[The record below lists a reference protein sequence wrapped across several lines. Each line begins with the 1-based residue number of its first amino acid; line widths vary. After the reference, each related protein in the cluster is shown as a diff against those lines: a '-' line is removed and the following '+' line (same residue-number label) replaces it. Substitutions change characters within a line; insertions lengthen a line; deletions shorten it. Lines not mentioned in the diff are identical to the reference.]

1 MEDFDSKAVLNPEN
15 SFPVSHN
22 PEEVSGAV
30 VPPLHT
36 SQRERAEDYGSV
48 IVRLGDRHRVIECSG
63 GIQWIVQRKR
73 GQQWHGLSYH
83 LNRDVLIE
91 HCKRHGAGED
101 AIATLQALPTRPGY
115 VEEASSTSTESFL
128 VRNPDWEGLC
138 ARPSKIRTTP

>member
-1 MEDFDSKAVLNPEN
+1 
-15 SFPVSHN
+15 
-22 PEEVSGAV
+22 V

-101 AIATLQALPTRPGY
+101 AIATLQALPTRHGY

-128 VRNPDWEGLC
+128 VRNPDEALGKVDDADGCCRHVSPPLW
-138 ARPSKIRTTP
+138 PSVSWS

>member
-1 MEDFDSKAVLNPEN
+1 MDISYMEDFDSKAVLNPEN
-15 SFPVSHN
+15 SFPVSHT

-63 GIQWIVQRKR
+63 GIQWIVQRKG

-91 HCKRHGAGED
+91 HCKRMV
-101 AIATLQALPTRPGY
+101 QAKTPLPPCKPYRQGT
-115 VEEASSTSTESFL
+115 VT
-128 VRNPDWEGLC
+128 
-138 ARPSKIRTTP
+138 